1 MVLAPHGRVVAGV
14 VKGTTMKHTKSMV
27 RHPRTSLA
35 ERAALL
41 HEFEHSGLSAAAF
54 ARQQGVGYSTF
65 YHWRRQARTATAP
78 AFVEVDLSPAPVA
91 ESLLVELGPVPRLR
105 LTHAPQVALAAQLLR
120 ALHAP
125 TPC

>member
-1 MVLAPHGRVVAGV
+1 
-14 VKGTTMKHTKSMV
+14 MKHTKSRV
-27 RHPRTSLA
+27 RHRRTSLT

-41 HEFEHSGLSAAAF
+41 RAFERSGLSAAAF
-54 ARQQGVGYSTF
+54 ARQHGLGYSTF

-78 AFVEVDLSPAPVA
+78 AFVEVDLSPAPVT
-91 ESLLVELGPVPRLR
+91 EGLLIELGPVPRLR
-105 LTHAPQVALAAQLLR
+105 LTRAPQVALAAQLLQ